1 MYGYKQNFELDSA
14 IACVAY
20 VLKKKPG
27 ISQHQLA
34 KVLYGADKHHLEHY
48 GSLMFGETYIKM
60 KYGPVPS
67 HVYDGVKV
75 AAGQRIPQASDAL
88 SKSFRAV
95 IRVSAGQSGKALA
108 LHLKADP
115 NWDDLSEAMIESLDM
130 GIKQFGELGFRARTD
145 RSHDAAWEAA
155 TMNSSM
161 PVESIAETLP
171 NSRQLLEHLA
181 DPYPG

>member
-1 MYGYKQNFELDSA
+1 MYGYKQSFALDSA
-14 IACVAY
+14 VACVAY

-27 ISQHQLA
+27 ITQHELA
-34 KVLYGADKHHLEHY
+34 KILYGADKHHLEYY

-67 HVYDGVKV
+67 SVYDGVKV
-75 AAGQRIPQASDAL
+75 AAGQRIPQASGAL
-88 SKSFRAV
+88 AESFSAA
-95 IRVSAGQSGKALA
+95 IRISTDSSGKILG
-108 LHLKADP
+108 LYVKADP
-115 NWDDLSEAMIESLDM
+115 DWDDLSEAMIESLNM
-130 GIKQFGELGFRARTD
+130 GIEQFGDLGFRARTNK
-145 RSHDAAWEAA
+145 SHDAAWQVAA
-155 TMNSSM
+155 MNSPM